1 MHSFYLFGSRVAT
14 HVLFWLIYYLAFG
27 YIWANHGN
35 YRDSYFL
42 EFVLLP
48 VRMLAVY
55 LTIYWLIPNW
65 LKPDSLLK
73 LSFYYLLLILGCAVL
88 QRGFTFFFYE
98 GMTMSGG
105 NLLSLSGVFRNII
118 LINSTV
124 LFVSSLKIIQLW
136 WQEKSKVNKLEHLL
150 GASANPSEFIEIKSE
165 KRMHRI
171 HRDQLL
177 YVEGLGNYVIFH
189 TADKHHISY
198 TSLKDTLDKLPDYFK
213 RIHKSY
219 VVNTHKVNSYDQ
231 ENVDINGKL
240 LPVGKSFRE
249 QLIGKN

>member
-1 MHSFYLFGSRVAT
+1 MHTVYLFGSRITT
-14 HVLFWLIYYLAFG
+14 HVIFWLIYYLVFG
-27 YIWANHGN
+27 YIWANDGN

-55 LTIYWLIPNW
+55 VTIYWLIPRW
-65 LKPDSLLK
+65 LKPDTLLK
-73 LSFYYLLLILGCAVL
+73 LALYYMILIIGCATL
-88 QRGFTFFFYE
+88 QRVFTFFFYE
-98 GMTMSGG
+98 GLSLAGG
-105 NLLSLSGVFRNII
+105 NLFDPRGVFRNIV

-136 WQEKSKVNKLEHLL
+136 WQEKGMVAKLQEIL
-150 GASANPSEFIEIKSE
+150 GESAKSTEYIEIKSE

-171 HRDQLL
+171 HQDHLL

-189 TADKHHISY
+189 TTGKKYISY
-198 TSLKDTLDKLPDYFK
+198 TSLKDALGILPDHFR

-219 VVNTHKVNSYDQ
+219 VVNTHKVDSYDQ
-231 ENVDINGKL
+231 ENVDINGNL
-240 LPVGKSFRE
+240 LPVGKAFKA
-249 QLIGKN
+249 QLVTKT